1 MDEAVLREKGL
12 EPMNRR
18 LASAENFCLLIGRR
32 ATLAP
37 CANGVVHCVVFAL
50 THSEVDKLYSEDSVS
65 VYRPEAL
72 TIRLGDGTVAPA
84 LCFNLPSPPA
94 TEERN
99 GDYALQLRALAERIG
114 LPPDYVAAI

>member
-18 LASAENFCLLIGRR
+18 LASAENFRLLIGRR

-50 THSEVDKLYSEDSVS
+50 TTAKWINCTRKTLSVFTAP
-65 VYRPEAL
+65 RP
-72 TIRLGDGTVAPA
+72 
-84 LCFNLPSPPA
+84 
-94 TEERN
+94 
-99 GDYALQLRALAERIG
+99 
-114 LPPDYVAAI
+114 